1 MPSAETVHQIAVP
14 VPLRKSFDYLWP
26 GKLLPGTRVVVPFG
40 PRQLTGVVLSTGPAN
55 TGRRLKS
62 IIRVLDPEPVL
73 DSWILDLLLWAAEYH
88 HHPVGEVL
96 ATGLPVKLRSG
107 VPAEE
112 PGGITVY
119 RASPDPPAE
128 ELHALSRAPAQ
139 QRLYR
144 ALSRKGWHTWPDLTE
159 ATGCGRHVLRALR
172 QRGLAETSVR
182 LPRITPLPNVDLIRL
197 NPEQEKAAD
206 HIVTSLGSFQTCLLQ
221 GITGSGKTEVYL
233 VAARQAIARGSQV
246 LFLVPEISLTP
257 QLVARVR
264 GYLGDNVRCLHSGM
278 SAQERYETWWL
289 ARAGRISAVLGT
301 RSAIFTPL
309 RNPGLI
315 VVDEEHDQSYKQQD
329 GFRYH
334 ARNLAIK
341 LASLKGIPVVLG
353 SATPSLESLHNSREG
368 RHRFLQLSQRFGDA
382 TIPAIRVINSGI
394 HPPRNG
400 LTDPL
405 LQAVDRRLERGEQTI
420 IYVNRRGYAPVV
432 HCYQCGWQA
441 ACSRCSARLV
451 YHRDRDR
458 FRCHLCGHTEPAGA
472 HCPKCATT
480 LFLGGAG
487 TQRLEQA
494 LYGRF
499 PGARL
504 CRLDRDEAGTAEK
517 LHSRLERIRDGT
529 VDIVIGTQLITKGHD
544 FPRVTLVGVVNA
556 DQGLFSVDF
565 RGSEFLLQELLQVA
579 GRSGRARTAGEVL
592 IQTAH
597 PEHPCIRMLLAHDYL
612 GFAQTELN
620 ERLQAGYPPF
630 AHLALFRAE
639 SRDAADA
646 LRALERVQRG
656 GEQILREEDIDGVE
670 ILPPVPSPIER
681 RAGRHRLQMMVRSRR
696 RGPLHRLLGKLS
708 VRLETGRVGKS
719 VRWSLDV
726 DPMEMV

>member
-1 MPSAETVHQIAVP
+1 MPAAETVHQIAVP
-14 VPLRKSFDYLWP
+14 VPLRRAFDYLWP
-26 GKLLPGTRVVVPFG
+26 GELLPGTRVVVPFG

-55 TGRRLKS
+55 TGHRLRS
-62 IIRVLDPEPVL
+62 VIRVLDAEPVL
-73 DSWILDLLLWAAEYH
+73 DDWMLRLLLWAAEYH

-107 VPAEE
+107 GPAAE
-112 PGGITVY
+112 PGGVTLY

-128 ELHALSRAPAQ
+128 QLGALSRAPQQ

-144 ALSRKGWHTWPDLTE
+144 ALSREGWHSWPELAE
-159 ATGCGRHVLRALR
+159 ASGCGRHVLRALL
-172 QRGLAETSVR
+172 QRGLAGARVR
-182 LPRITPLPNVDLIRL
+182 LPRISPLPNAEIIRL
-197 NPEQEKAAD
+197 NPEQERAAN
-206 HIVTSLGSFQTCLLQ
+206 HIVESLGAFRTCLLQ

-233 VAARQAIARGSQV
+233 VAAREIISRGGQV

-289 ARAGRISAVLGT
+289 ARAGRVSAVLGT
-301 RSAIFTPL
+301 RSAVFTPL

-315 VVDEEHDQSYKQQD
+315 IVDEEHDQSYKQQD

-353 SATPSLESLHNSREG
+353 SATPSLESLHNAREG
-368 RHRFLQLSQRFGDA
+368 RHRFLQLSKRFGAA
-382 TIPAIRVINSGI
+382 TVPEIRVIDSGI

-405 LQAVDRRLERGEQTI
+405 VQAIARRLDRGEQTI

-441 ACSRCSARLV
+441 ACNHCSARLV
-451 YHRDRDR
+451 YHRDSDR
-458 FRCHLCGHTEPAGA
+458 FRCHLCGHTEPAGT

-480 LFLGGAG
+480 LFFGGAG

-504 CRLDRDEAGTAEK
+504 CRLDRDEAATADE
-517 LHSRLERIRDGT
+517 LHSRLEQIREGT

-579 GRSGRARTAGEVL
+579 GRSGRARMAGEVF

-597 PEHPCIRMLLAHDYL
+597 PKHPCILMLLAHDYI
-612 GFAQTELN
+612 GFAHAELD
-620 ERLQAGYPPF
+620 ERNLAGYPPF

-639 SRDAADA
+639 SREPADA
-646 LRALERVQRG
+646 LRVLGQVQRK
-656 GEQILREEDIDGVE
+656 GEQILRQENIEGVE

-681 RAGRHRLQMMVRSRR
+681 RAGRYRLQLMVRSRH
-696 RGPLHRLLGKLS
+696 RGSLHRLLGMLS
-708 VRLETGRVGKS
+708 MRMESGRFGRS

>member
-1 MPSAETVHQIAVP
+1 MPAAETVHQIAVP
-14 VPLRKSFDYLWP
+14 VPLRKSFDYLGP
-26 GKLLPGTRVVVPFG
+26 GNLLPGVRVVVPFG
-40 PRQLTGVVLSTGPAN
+40 PRRLTGVVLSTGPAN
-55 TGRRLKS
+55 TGHRLRS
-62 IIRVLDPEPVL
+62 IIRVLDSEPVL
-73 DSWILDLLLWAAEYH
+73 DGWILRLLLWAAEYH

-96 ATGLPVKLRSG
+96 AAGLPVKLRSG
-107 VPAEE
+107 EAAAE
-112 PGGITVY
+112 PRGIRIY
-119 RASPDPPAE
+119 RASPDPAAE
-128 ELHALSRAPAQ
+128 APDALSGAPAQ
-139 QRLYR
+139 QRLHR
-144 ALSRKGWHTWPDLTE
+144 ALSREGWHTWPELTE
-159 ATGCGRHVLRALR
+159 ASGCGRHVLRALLK
-172 QRGLAETSVR
+172 RGLAETRVR
-182 LPRITPLPNVDLIRL
+182 LPQITPPPDVEAIRL
-197 NPEQEKAAD
+197 NPEQEQAAN
-206 HIVTSLGSFQTCLLQ
+206 HIVESLGTFRTCLLQ

-233 VAARQAIARGSQV
+233 VAAREAIARGSQV

-257 QLVARVR
+257 QLIARVR

-309 RNPGLI
+309 QNPGLI

-341 LASLKGIPVVLG
+341 LASLKDIPVVLG
-353 SATPSLESLHNSREG
+353 SATPSLESLHNAREG
-368 RHRFLQLSQRFGDA
+368 RHRFLQLSERFGAA
-382 TIPAIRVINSGI
+382 TVPEIRVIDSGI

-405 LQAVDRRLERGEQTI
+405 LQAIAKRLDRGEQTI

-441 ACSRCSARLV
+441 ACNHCSARLV
-451 YHRDRDR
+451 YHRDSDR

-472 HCPKCATT
+472 HCPQCGTT

-517 LHSRLERIRDGT
+517 LHSRLERIREGT

-579 GRSGRARTAGEVL
+579 GRSGRARAAGEVF

-597 PEHPCIRMLLAHDYL
+597 PKHPCIMKLLDHDYM
-612 GFAQTELN
+612 GFADTELD
-620 ERLQAGYPPF
+620 ERHLAGYPPF

-639 SRDAADA
+639 SREAGDA
-646 LRALERVQRG
+646 LSVLERVRRS
-656 GEQILREEDIDGVE
+656 GEQILRQEEIEGVE
-670 ILPPVPSPIER
+670 ILPPVPSPVER
-681 RAGRHRLQMMVRSRR
+681 RAGRYRLQLMVRSRH
-696 RGPLHRLLGKLS
+696 RGPLHRLLGMLS
-708 VRLETGRVGKS
+708 VRMESGRSGKS
-719 VRWSLDV
+719 ARWSLDV